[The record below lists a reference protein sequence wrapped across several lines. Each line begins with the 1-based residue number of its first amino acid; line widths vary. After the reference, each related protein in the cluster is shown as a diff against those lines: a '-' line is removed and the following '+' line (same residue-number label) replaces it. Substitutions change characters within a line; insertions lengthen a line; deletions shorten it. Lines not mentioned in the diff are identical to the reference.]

1 MFILHRTHLTLTL
14 AVVHADIIRQELE
27 GLPRRFDEFKREME
41 GVVPKRSLGGM
52 GGGLRGL
59 PLGVSR
65 GEMGEVPTLEELG
78 MAPVGEVG
86 VNNKVDEDGE
96 EGLSRRMSCRGGET
110 EALRQLKK
118 FVGSLAAGGSR
129 TMTSFSGNI
138 APWLASGC
146 LSPRRML
153 EAVVEEAVGEDAL
166 KWIKFELLYRDFFKL
181 ITKRAARVQAGVRAG
196 GRHEVAVYA

>member
-1 MFILHRTHLTLTL
+1 LIDTRVLL
-14 AVVHADIIRQELE
+14 AVVCIDVFQELE

-41 GVVPKRSLGGM
+41 GVVPKHSLGGM

-59 PLGVSR
+59 PVGVSQ
-65 GEMGEVPTLEELG
+65 GEMGEVPTLEALG
-78 MAPVGEVG
+78 MAPVGDAKG
-86 VNNKVDEDGE
+86 GE
-96 EGLSRRMSCRGGET
+96 EKEEGVSRRASCRGGET
-110 EALRQLKK
+110 EALRQLKE
-118 FVGSLAAGGSR
+118 FVGSLAGGGSK

-153 EAVVEEAVGEDAL
+153 EVVLEEAVGEDSL

-181 ITKRAARVQAGVRAG
+181 ITKRAATTQARVQGRMRQRA
-196 GRHEVAVYA
+196 VCV